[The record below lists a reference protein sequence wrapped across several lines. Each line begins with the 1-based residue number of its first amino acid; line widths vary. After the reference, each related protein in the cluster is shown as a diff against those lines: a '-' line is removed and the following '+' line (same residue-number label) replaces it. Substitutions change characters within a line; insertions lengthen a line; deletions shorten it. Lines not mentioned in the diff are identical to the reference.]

1 MPKTLIR
8 GCTVLDPTQR
18 LYAPMSIL
26 IAGRTIEAIHPSISA
41 ERADRVIEADG
52 LVAVP
57 GFVDIHIH
65 LRQPGGEGAE
75 TIKTGTDA
83 AARGGFTTVYAMPNT
98 NPVCDSSVVVRYV
111 LDRAEEAGPVRVV
124 PIGAVTL
131 GQKGEDLVD
140 FGALQAAGAGAF
152 SDDGRPVMNAEVMR
166 RALECCRDL
175 GAVIFDHCEDL
186 NLTGDGVMHE
196 GPVSFRL
203 GLKGIPRL
211 SESTLVAR
219 DSALALAT
227 GGRLHICHV
236 SNKESVH
243 AIRSMKRHGAPI
255 TAEVSPH
262 HLTLTHA
269 AVESR
274 DAGPGSF
281 DTSAK
286 MKPPL
291 CAEEDRQALI
301 EALEDGTIDC
311 IATDHAPHSPA
322 SKDTTFEDAPFGILG
337 LESAFPVLYTEFV
350 ATGKWTLDFL
360 IEKMTSAPS
369 RVVAQPWGTL
379 SPGGAADIAL
389 LDLARPKQFTLASLG
404 SKSRNSPWLGQT
416 FKARIAATIAQ
427 GQAVYADA
435 ERFPK
440 GIAGGM

>member
-8 GCTVLDPTQR
+8 GCTLLDPSQR

-26 IAGRTIEAIHPSISA
+26 IAGRTIEAVHPVISA
-41 ERADRVIEADG
+41 ERADRVIEAGG
-52 LVAVP
+52 LVAAP
-57 GFVDIHIH
+57 GFVDIHVH
-65 LRQPGGEGAE
+65 LRQPGGEGSE
-75 TIKTGTDA
+75 TIRSGTDA

-111 LDRAEEAGPVRVV
+111 IDRAEEAGSVRVV

-140 FGALQAAGAGAF
+140 FGALLQSGAGAF
-152 SDDGRPVMNAEVMR
+152 SDDGRPVANAEVMR

-175 GAVIFDHCEDL
+175 GAVIFDHCEDM

-196 GPVSFRL
+196 GAVSFRL

-236 SNKESVH
+236 SNKDSVH
-243 AIRSMKRHGAPI
+243 AIRSMKRHGAPV

-262 HLTLTHA
+262 HLTLTHE
-269 AVESR
+269 AVESI

-281 DTSAK
+281 STSAK

-291 CAEEDRQALI
+291 CAEEDRQVLI
-301 EALEDGTIDC
+301 EALTDGTIDC

-322 SKDTTFEDAPFGILG
+322 SKDTTFEDAPFGIVG
-337 LESAFPVLYTEFV
+337 LESAFPVLYNEFV

-360 IEKMTSAPS
+360 VEKMTAAPA
-369 RVVAQPWGTL
+369 RVVNQPWGTL
-379 SPGGAADIAL
+379 KPGGSADIVL
-389 LDLARPKQFTLASLG
+389 LDLSGTTEFSADHLG
-404 SKSRNSPWLGQT
+404 SKSRNSPWLGRT
-416 FKARIAATIAQ
+416 FKSRIAATFAQ
-427 GQAVYADA
+427 GTCVFADPS
-435 ERFPK
+435 RFPK
-440 GIAGGM
+440 GASAAG